1 MSFWTSSVGELTG
14 KMEEA
19 FAKNFVQIPDS
30 TLALAKIG
38 SFINEQFNGTKYL
51 KISWILIDGE
61 FTGQHVFQKI
71 HAFEQDEKKRFRA
84 LNMLMLVFKMFGISP
99 QSANPPS
106 DQELMAFREK
116 IAGIKIQETK
126 PNDEGKQ
133 YNYVSEVHPA
143 AGFQSLT
150 GHRKIVS
157 PVVTHSHVGVDS
169 ALSRNARKPTEDEF
183 DDGDIPF

>member
-1 MSFWTSSVGELTG
+1 MNEGIHLDLDTWIVPG
-14 KMEEA
+14 
-19 FAKNFVQIPDS
+19 QIRKAN
-30 TLALAKIG
+30 LCRGLG
-38 SFINEQFNGTKYL
+38 N
-51 KISWILIDGE
+51 
-61 FTGQHVFQKI
+61 
-71 HAFEQDEKKRFRA
+71 
-84 LNMLMLVFKMFGISP
+84 SP

-143 AGFQSLT
+143 AGFKSVT

-157 PVVTHSHVGVDS
+157 PVVTHTHVGVDS

-183 DDGDIPF
+183 DSDEIPF